1 LAAFQRKRLRFF
13 AVFVYATHAT
23 QAIAF
28 EWKQG
33 LSHDFYTESK
43 TTSSVVCCSLTK
55 YCPIFIIL
63 VDNIRETIWLEAAV
77 SFAAS
82 TNWRFALPKETKS
95 VKY

>member
-1 LAAFQRKRLRFF
+1 LAACQRKRLRFF

-33 LSHDFYTESK
+33 LSHDFYTESLY
-43 TTSSVVCCSLTK
+43 LTK